1 MNITNTDEHL
11 GIIAK
16 TCGCKEKEKKVAY
29 SFVDNSHGLCI
40 DKKDIILSQLEACEL
55 LLNYATRKSDE
66 QTIKKEIA
74 ELRPAVDLMHWMLNN
89 VNI

>member
-16 TCGCKEKEKKVAY
+16 TCGCKEKEKKVTY
-29 SFVDNSHGLCI
+29 SFVDDSHGLCI

-55 LLNYATRKSDE
+55 LLKDATGKSDE
-66 QTIKKEIA
+66 QTIKKEIT
-74 ELRPAVDLMHWMLNN
+74 ELRTTVDLVYWLLALY
-89 VNI
+89 